1 MGTYRCICGSES
13 RNCVRCG
20 GTGLVTRN
28 PAPVVRPSRNFA
40 QAAQENP
47 LPTPTP
53 KPTKKDASPRR
64 RTPRDTSTQSSGW
77 LAHIE
82 RQLPSV
88 MDQFK
93 RSGYS
98 NLSPFA
104 KHISL
109 VTTYFLFTSP
119 SFDPHSLKSCSAK
132 RIDFFAYPDVVDDWV
147 ESTKSIN
154 AQAARRQYALEVR
167 KIVTLARDLYE
178 ENKSSPQKSA
188 KGFID

>member
-1 MGTYRCICGSES
+1 M
-13 RNCVRCG
+13 
-20 GTGLVTRN
+20 
-28 PAPVVRPSRNFA
+28 
-40 QAAQENP
+40 
-47 LPTPTP
+47 
-53 KPTKKDASPRR
+53 
-64 RTPRDTSTQSSGW
+64 
-77 LAHIE
+77 AHID

-104 KHISL
+104 KHINS
-109 VTTYFLFTSP
+109 VTTCFLFTSP
-119 SFDPHSLKSCSAK
+119 GFDPHSLKSCSAK
-132 RIDFFAYPDVVDDWV
+132 RIDFFAYPDVVDAWA

-178 ENKSSPQKSA
+178 ENLQRIRSN
-188 KGFID
+188 

>member
-1 MGTYRCICGSES
+1 MGTYRCICGGES

-28 PAPVVRPSRNFA
+28 PVTIARPSRNFA
-40 QAAQENP
+40 EAARENP
-47 LPTPTP
+47 LPTPAL
-53 KPTKKDASPRR
+53 KSTKKVASPRR
-64 RTPRDTSTQSSGW
+64 RTPLDTSTQSPEW

-82 RQLPSV
+82 RQLLSA

-98 NLSPFA
+98 NLSPFVR
-104 KHISL
+104 HISS

-119 SFDPHSLKSCSAK
+119 SFDPHGLKNCSAK
-132 RIDFFAYPDVVDDWV
+132 RLDFFAYPDVVDTWA

-167 KIVTLARDLYE
+167 TIVTLARDLYE
-178 ENKSSPQKSA
+178 ENIQ
-188 KGFID
+188 